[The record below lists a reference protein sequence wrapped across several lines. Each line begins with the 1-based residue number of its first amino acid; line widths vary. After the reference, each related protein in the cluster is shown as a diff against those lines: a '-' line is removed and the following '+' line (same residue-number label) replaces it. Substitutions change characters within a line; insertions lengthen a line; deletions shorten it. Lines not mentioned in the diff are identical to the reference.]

1 MRREIPL
8 FITATTGV
16 IFIIAY
22 FIPHRP
28 VNQIQQLFLA
38 WLYIIAAFAIILGV
52 LNLLLVN
59 GDKIYKQSKGWGYSV
74 IIILSFLV
82 MAGIG
87 TFNLGGRATSPL
99 EEGTSFMWLFYN
111 VYYPLSSTVF
121 ALLAFFVASASFR
134 AFRARN
140 KEAALL
146 LVAAFFVMLGRVP
159 IGNYLTSWIPLKWLQ
174 LSTIA
179 NWIMAYPNMAAQ
191 RAIMIGI
198 ALGIISTSLRLILGI
213 EKSYLGGE

>member
-8 FITATTGV
+8 FITAITGV
-16 IFIIAY
+16 VFIIAY
-22 FIPHRP
+22 FIPHP
-28 VNQIQQLFLA
+28 PFNQIQDLFQT
-38 WLYIIAAFAIILGV
+38 WFQIIAAFAIILGV
-52 LNLLLVN
+52 LNLMVVN
-59 GDKIYKQSKGWGYSV
+59 GDKVYRRSKGWGYSV

-87 TFNLGGRATSPL
+87 TFRLGSKASPL
-99 EEGTSFMWLFYN
+99 EEGTPFMWLFYN

-146 LVAAFFVMLGRVP
+146 LTAAFFVMLGRVP
-159 IGNYLTSWIPLKWLQ
+159 VGDYLTSWIPLKWLH

>member
-8 FITATTGV
+8 IITGITG
-16 IFIIAY
+16 IAFIIAY

-28 VNQIQQLFLA
+28 FNLIQDLFQTWFQIV
-38 WLYIIAAFAIILGV
+38 AAFAIILGV
-52 LNLLLVN
+52 LNLIVVN
-59 GDKIYKQSKGWGYSV
+59 GNKVYRKSRGWGYSV

-87 TFNLGGRATSPL
+87 TFNFGGKASPL
-99 EEGTSFMWLFYN
+99 EEGTPFMYLFHN
-111 VYYPLSSTVF
+111 VYYPLGSTVF

-159 IGNYLTSWIPLKWLQ
+159 IGDYLTSWIPVNWLR